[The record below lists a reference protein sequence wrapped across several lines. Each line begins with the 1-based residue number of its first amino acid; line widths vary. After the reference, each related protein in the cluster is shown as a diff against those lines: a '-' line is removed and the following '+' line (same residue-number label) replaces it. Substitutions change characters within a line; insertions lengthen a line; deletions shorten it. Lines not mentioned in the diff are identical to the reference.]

1 MWSDEFIKK
10 NKSIQPDLLVVINA
24 SPYEVEKFSTRKKI
38 AKKNVRAYKSAL
50 IYLNNIGCQDE
61 LIFDGGSFFMNKNEE
76 MIYQEKFFSESEKI
90 LDLEKIVLTNKTQ
103 INKDKISLL
112 YDALVYSL
120 KNYMRDNFFKNVTI
134 GLSGGIDSALCT
146 IIAVDA
152 LGSENV
158 KPVFMPTKYTS
169 NESEV
174 DSNELSKN
182 LNLEMINIP
191 IELLRKKVL
200 SDLNF
205 LFKNFNEDITEENIQ
220 SRIRGLL
227 LMALSNKFKSLLIA
241 TGNKSELSVGY
252 STLYGDMCGGFSLI
266 KDIYKT
272 QVIELVKWRNKNFPE
287 KTNLKKLNLIPQ
299 NIITKDPTAE
309 LKFNQ
314 KDTDSLPG
322 YEILDKILEF
332 LIDKNYDIKKIKTF
346 GFNQAMIKRIW
357 KMVKN
362 SEFKRYQ
369 SAIGP
374 KFQTCLLIKT
384 DDFQLLINFQ
394 FNMLRFAP
402 SPTGNLHIGNARV
415 ALLNYLYAK
424 NKKLDFFLRID
435 DTDKERSDE
444 KFVESIVDD
453 LSWLGISFSK
463 IIRQSNRLSIYEDI
477 FNELKKKKLIYPCFE
492 TQDELSLKRK
502 IQLKQGKPPIY
513 DRSSLKLNKKE
524 ISNLIS
530 TGKLPH
536 WRLKLDER
544 PISWNDEIHGLV
556 KFDNLSI
563 SDPVLFRSDE
573 MPLFTITSVV
583 DDADLKVT
591 NILRGDDHITNT
603 AAQIKLF
610 QYLGSSIPN
619 FAHFPLMRTKSG
631 TGLSKRLN
639 SFFLKRNKKRNILP
653 IIVLNYLSK
662 IGSSLSIDNLDN
674 IENLIKNFEIEKFSK
689 KLSFI

>member
-1 MWSDEFIKK
+1 
-10 NKSIQPDLLVVINA
+10 
-24 SPYEVEKFSTRKKI
+24 
-38 AKKNVRAYKSAL
+38 
-50 IYLNNIGCQDE
+50 
-61 LIFDGGSFFMNKNEE
+61 
-76 MIYQEKFFSESEKI
+76 
-90 LDLEKIVLTNKTQ
+90 
-103 INKDKISLL
+103 
-112 YDALVYSL
+112 
-120 KNYMRDNFFKNVTI
+120 MRDNFFKNVTI

-158 KPVFMPTKYTS
+158 KPFFMPTKYTS

-287 KTNLKKLNLIPQ
+287 KKTNLKKLNLIPQ

-357 KMVKN
+357 KMVKILN
-362 SEFKRYQ
+362 LK
-369 SAIGP
+369 G
-374 KFQTCLLIKT
+374 IKV
-384 DDFQLLINFQ
+384 
-394 FNMLRFAP
+394 R
-402 SPTGNLHIGNARV
+402 
-415 ALLNYLYAK
+415 
-424 NKKLDFFLRID
+424 
-435 DTDKERSDE
+435 
-444 KFVESIVDD
+444 
-453 LSWLGISFSK
+453 
-463 IIRQSNRLSIYEDI
+463 
-477 FNELKKKKLIYPCFE
+477 
-492 TQDELSLKRK
+492 
-502 IQLKQGKPPIY
+502 
-513 DRSSLKLNKKE
+513 
-524 ISNLIS
+524 
-530 TGKLPH
+530 
-536 WRLKLDER
+536 
-544 PISWNDEIHGLV
+544 
-556 KFDNLSI
+556 
-563 SDPVLFRSDE
+563 
-573 MPLFTITSVV
+573 
-583 DDADLKVT
+583 
-591 NILRGDDHITNT
+591 
-603 AAQIKLF
+603 
-610 QYLGSSIPN
+610 
-619 FAHFPLMRTKSG
+619 
-631 TGLSKRLN
+631 
-639 SFFLKRNKKRNILP
+639 
-653 IIVLNYLSK
+653 
-662 IGSSLSIDNLDN
+662 
-674 IENLIKNFEIEKFSK
+674 
-689 KLSFI
+689 